1 MTDHMPEPGPR
12 RRWPWIALGAVVVVA
27 FFGVWLGVTGR
38 SVAAGLQQARTDI
51 VSALASD
58 AGSGD
63 LAVSLAR
70 ARAAV
75 ERADSRVHDPIWS
88 ISAHVPILG
97 RTPAAVRAA
106 TGVAHDLLQAL
117 APVEKQL
124 AAAVPQAGAP
134 ISPTLITAAQKVLTS
149 IGPELSRADVTLS
162 RVKLGAVPSAVAT
175 PVVQLRTLIHD
186 AASNLAGYQ
195 GLLKV
200 APILLGLERP
210 HTWLLLMQNGAEA
223 RATGGL
229 IGATGL
235 LRADGG
241 RLTLTRI
248 EPNDVLASTSL
259 SPEEA
264 EAIVSSSRTR
274 DLYGSDLTRI
284 LDVNQSP
291 NFAITAKVAM
301 QLERKVHGV
310 THDGVIAMDEHTMA
324 DLMKISGP
332 VRIGSTT
339 VTADSAVKF
348 ITRDI
353 YTPFIGKPTEQ
364 AVREKD
370 RTLATLVRAVFSQ
383 ISRGTSSPTKLA
395 RVVAAAAADGRIS
408 LWSADVNEQ
417 ALIGLTSIGNTT
429 ENPNRPDIQ
438 AVIINGG
445 GNKLEAYIQAHVQYS
460 RGTCLTN
467 RAAREARLR
476 VTLDNRAPS
485 SGLPSYVAGRIDLG
499 IANPKPQGS
508 TREVLMLHVPR
519 GSRFESATYSGKA
532 IEPQVIAAESGRRVF
547 KFIVESAQGQR
558 QTLDVRFTQRT
569 SNENENP
576 VIGIQPM
583 ALPMTAASDSAPMCP
598 KDS

>member
-1 MTDHMPEPGPR
+1 MTERMPEPGRR
-12 RRWPWIALGAVVVVA
+12 RRWPWFALGAVVIVA

-38 SVAAGLQQARTDI
+38 SVAADLQQARTD
-51 VSALASD
+51 VVGALSSD
-58 AGSGD
+58 AGSAD
-63 LAVSLAR
+63 LAVSLAN
-70 ARAAV
+70 ARSTIA
-75 ERADSRVHDPIWS
+75 RADSRVHDPIWS
-88 ISAHVPILG
+88 ISAHIPVLG
-97 RTPAAVRAA
+97 RTPAAVRTA
-106 TGVAHDLLQAL
+106 TEVAHDLLQAL

-124 AAAVPQAGAP
+124 AAAVPQPGAP
-134 ISPTLITAAQKVLTS
+134 ISPALVTAVQNVLTS
-149 IGPELSRADVTLS
+149 IGPELAKADITLR

-175 PVVQLRTLIHD
+175 PVTELRTLIHD
-186 AASNLAGYQ
+186 AASNLDDYQ

-229 IGATGL
+229 VGATGL

-241 RLTLTRI
+241 RLTLKRI

-259 SPEEA
+259 SAEEA
-264 EAIVSSSRTR
+264 ETIVTSSKTR

-284 LDVNQSP
+284 LDANQSP
-291 NFAITAKVAM
+291 NFAITAKIAM

-310 THDGVIAMDEHTMA
+310 SHDGVIAMDEHTMA

-332 VRIGSTT
+332 VRVGSTT

-353 YTPFIGKPTEQ
+353 YTPFLGKPIAQ

-383 ISRGTSSPTKLA
+383 ISTGTSSPTKLA

-408 LWSADVNEQ
+408 LWAVNENEQ
-417 ALIGLTSIGNTT
+417 ALVAQTSIGNTL
-429 ENPNRPDIQ
+429 ENPQRPDVQ
-438 AVIINGG
+438 AVVVNGA
-445 GNKLEAYIQAHVQYS
+445 GNKLEAYIQAHVEYS

-467 RAAREARLR
+467 QGGREARMR
-476 VTLDNRAPS
+476 VTLDNRAPR
-485 SGLPSYVAGRIDLG
+485 SGLPPYVVGRIDLG
-499 IANPKPQGS
+499 ISNPKPQGS
-508 TREVLMLHVPR
+508 TREVIYLHVPR
-519 GSRFESATYSGKA
+519 GSSFTSATYSGKS
-532 IEPQVIAAESGRRVF
+532 IDPQVVASESGRRVF
-547 KFIVESAQGQR
+547 KFYVESAQGR
-558 QTLDVRFTQRT
+558 KQTLDVRFIQRT
-569 SNENENP
+569 TEQVDKP
-576 VIGIQPM
+576 TVGVQPM
-583 ALPMTAASDSAPMCP
+583 TLPMTTVSVPAPLCP